1 MIIINQTF
9 NIDSSVQIDWL
20 NWLKKVYVPEVMS
33 TGFFTDNKIM
43 RLLTEDEENGNTYA
57 VQFSMPTATY
67 VSVSDDDFM
76 HKFERMA
83 SQNFGDKVLFFRT
96 VLEVMN

>member
-9 NIDSSVQIDWL
+9 NVEPSVMQDWVD
-20 NWLKKVYVPEVMS
+20 WLKKVYVPEVMAS
-33 TGFFTDNKIM
+33 GFFTDNRIM
-43 RLLTEDEENGNTYA
+43 RLLSEDIENGNTFA
-57 VQFSMPTATY
+57 VQFSMPTTTY
-67 VSVSDDDFM
+67 VNVSEDDFM
-76 HKFERMA
+76 YKFERMA

>member
-9 NIDSSVQIDWL
+9 NVEPSVMADWVQ
-20 NWLKKVYVPEVMS
+20 WLRKVYVPEVMA
-33 TGFFTDNKIM
+33 TGYFTDNRIM
-43 RLLTEDEENGNTYA
+43 RLLTEDEENGNTFA
-57 VQFSMPTATY
+57 VQFTMPSATY
-67 VSVSDDDFM
+67 VNVSDNDFM
-76 HKFERMA
+76 HKFELMA